1 MPLRSYRYCKRGS
14 NRQWRTR
21 LMEMAANIL
30 GLTSFLIK
38 YGQSR
43 VFQRADAWLAFL
55 PANFQYSLLGFNNPK
70 ILCLRSSNVQDSDR
84 NLPPYLSSNRHVA
97 VKYRPTVIMTKILN
111 EQLKEPKKQTNSNQ
125 SNRLWNPVEPSIE
138 ISPFTLKNLQL
149 YCQIPLL
156 SDHYCNSTTAS

>member
-1 MPLRSYRYCKRGS
+1 MANLECFKEQTRDSPFSRQTSNIRSWVS
-14 NRQWRTR
+14 T
-21 LMEMAANIL
+21 
-30 GLTSFLIK
+30 TSK
-38 YGQSR
+38 S
-43 VFQRADAWLAFL
+43 
-55 PANFQYSLLGFNNPK
+55 
-70 ILCLRSSNVQDSDR
+70 LCLRSSNVQDSDR